1 MNLASSFLRLPF
13 TIVCATS
20 CLAAALAD
28 SQSPFSRSAT
38 DFVRDEIHIGV
49 NIGNTLDVPSGNETD
64 WGNVPITRELVHAY
78 RAKGFDTIRIPISW
92 RKQFDRDDPAH
103 TIRPEFLA
111 RVKEVAGWC
120 LDEGFVTIV
129 NIHHDGGDDGWP
141 GAWLT
146 IDGQH
151 EPQAER
157 ILADLW
163 TQIATA
169 FRDAGERLVF
179 ESFNEVRK
187 AKRYAGTNGKQAGQ
201 EDWNGSPAYCDQV
214 NRYAKVFYDAVRATG
229 GSNARRYL
237 MVPTYGAAFSE
248 NSCSLWRSPDPA
260 DNHIIADIHCYEPGD
275 FCLWGNR
282 KKYDKTHVQRR
293 LDEFFPRF
301 RRCFTEKGIPLVL
314 GEINADLRFYD
325 DERREPND
333 DARIRWAAHYVR
345 EARRYGF
352 PCIVWETGGVG
363 GMGIIDRRTLEW
375 THGRLADTFV
385 AAGRGTLTDEQ
396 VEAWAK
402 EVFVPHVEPVYTESD
417 TLLRWQIGG
426 TSGDYASC
434 WGQTMGYGN
443 LNGNGAVLRYF
454 SATPE
459 GALLVDTKG
468 AGGNMVHQQFWAD
481 QSPASRKAWTAYVKT
496 HSDFSAKGRM
506 LRFTLKARNG
516 TSALLSGFFTIPGI
530 KGKIEFGADPGKP
543 GCVLATPEKPVVTVE
558 LPLPEGT
565 LDAKG
570 KGIGAE
576 LKFIPGAWGQNR
588 PLDAE
593 LSPIEIH

>member
-1 MNLASSFLRLPF
+1 MKHPLFSSRFPLVAAFVATGIAAS
-13 TIVCATS
+13 
-20 CLAAALAD
+20 LAAAPA
-28 SQSPFSRSAT
+28 PFSRPAAA
-38 DFVRDEIHIGV
+38 FVRDEIHIGI
-49 NIGNTLDVPSGNETD
+49 NIGNTLDVPSGNETE
-64 WGNVPITRELVHAY
+64 WGNVPITREYIHAC
-78 RAKGFDTIRIPISW
+78 RAKGFDTIRVPVSW

-103 TIRPEFLA
+103 AIRPEFLA
-111 RVKEVAGWC
+111 RVKEVVGWC

-146 IDGQH
+146 IDGEH

-169 FRDAGERLVF
+169 FRDAGERPVF
-179 ESFNEVRK
+179 EGFNEVRK
-187 AKRYAGTNGKQAGQ
+187 ARRYAGPNGNQAGQ
-201 EDWNGSPAYCDQV
+201 EDWNGGKVYCAQV
-214 NRYAKVFYDAVRATG
+214 NRYAKAFHDAVRATG
-229 GSNARRYL
+229 GNNARRYL

-248 NSCSLWRSPDPA
+248 NACSLWQSPDPGS
-260 DNHIIADIHCYEPGD
+260 DRIIADIHCYEPGD

-282 KKYDKTHVQRR
+282 KKYDAAHTQRR

-301 RRCFTEKGIPLVL
+301 KRCFTDKGVPLVL
-314 GEINADLRFYD
+314 GEINADLRYYD

-352 PCIVWETGGVG
+352 PCIVWETGGPK
-363 GMGIIDRRTLEW
+363 GMGLIDRTSCAW
-375 THGRLADTFV
+375 THERLVETFV
-385 AAGRGTLTDEQ
+385 AAGRGTLADAQ

-402 EVFVPHVEPVYTESD
+402 EVFVPHVEPVYEASE
-417 TLLRWQIGG
+417 TLLRWQVGG
-426 TSGDYASC
+426 EAGAYGSC

-443 LNGNGAVLRYF
+443 LNGNGKALRYL

-459 GALLVDTKG
+459 GALRVDTKG

-481 QSPASRKAWTAYVKT
+481 QSPAARKAWTAYAKT
-496 HSDFSAKGRM
+496 HADLSTTGRK
-506 LRFTLKARNG
+506 LCFTLTAKYG
-516 TSALLSGFFTIPGI
+516 TSALLSGFFVVPGV
-530 KGKIEFGADPGKP
+530 KGRIEFGGDPGQP
-543 GCVLATPEKPVVTVE
+543 GCVLATPDKPVVKVE
-558 LPLPEGT
+558 LPLPEGA
-565 LDAKG
+565 LDPKG

-593 LSPIEIH
+593 LSPIEIR